1 MKLNPRLFKA
11 LEDRN
16 LSKPTLAQSSTWPV
30 IDSGANVLLIA
41 PTGVGKTE
49 AAIVPLFH
57 KLLEEESKPI
67 TVLYITPLR
76 SLNRDMLRRLKDI
89 GEDLDITVA
98 VRHGDTSPSERTRQS
113 KNPPQILIT
122 TPETLQIM
130 LSGKRLR
137 KNLTNVQA
145 VVIDEVH
152 ELASSERG
160 AQLSIALERLVLLSG
175 EFQRIGLS
183 ATVGTPKEVSS
194 FLGGD
199 RKVKVLTPKLTRKMD
214 LLVHT
219 PEPVSEDDELVN
231 ELFWE
236 PERVA
241 ALRYSAEA
249 SRMGPTL
256 LFVNTRDTAESI
268 GVRWNL
274 WDPEASIHVHHGSL
288 SKEVRIEAEEDYR
301 KGIVNTL
308 ICTSSLELGID
319 VGNTALVIQYNSPR
333 DPSRMSQRLGRSGH
347 KIKQTA
353 IGRIVSTEATQIL
366 ESAVIARRT
375 LSGELEP
382 SRIREM
388 PMSVLA
394 NQIISWTV
402 CDKNVDRLT
411 FLNTIKRAYPFRK
424 FNEVELDEMLSL
436 LDKVHQNRTIG
447 KSVRQGPRAMKYFH
461 GNLSLIPDQ
470 RTYGVRDITTQKM
483 IGRLDERFILDLSQG
498 DKIVFRGAVWAIVE
512 IEEQVTVSPSSS
524 MGELPRWIGE
534 DIPVP
539 FSIAQEASSRLSEGD
554 WENLPI
560 TDEAR
565 TVLQDFHQSILDEGV
580 MPSPICLSIEQH
592 ERLFI
597 LNYPGGSRLNRTIGI
612 IISAMLSAKCGYK
625 VGYQFD
631 PYRIIVDA
639 PTRTTVK
646 DMLAIM
652 KGFVSN
658 IGSLLRFAIKDS
670 PALKSQL
677 LHAARKMGAIDPDA
691 DVGRFGM
698 KKLIEAYSD
707 TPLYTEAVERF
718 LFHQLDENGMEKFIN
733 DINEGEITVILSPKT
748 AYGYAGLDPY
758 RDYLKPPK
766 SDSSVV
772 IAVKRRLMRTDLLL
786 RCLSCNNTRKRKVKV
801 ITKHELVCPQCN
813 SKMIALLHP
822 MEVDKDVS
830 AKKLSKSAS
839 LARSYGERAAMVI
852 AGRGIGPESAGRI
865 LRKQL
870 RDESD
875 LVKAII
881 ESEITYARTRQ
892 FWD

>member
-1 MKLNPRLFKA
+1 MKINSKLLQA
-11 LEDRN
+11 LESRG
-16 LSKPTLAQSSTWPV
+16 LSEPTLAQSSTWPV
-30 IDSGANVLLIA
+30 IDSRKNVLLIA

-49 AAIVPLFH
+49 AAMVPLFH
-57 KLLEEESKPI
+57 RLLEEESKPI
-67 TVLYITPLR
+67 TILYITPLR
-76 SLNRDMLRRLKDI
+76 SLNRDMLRRLNDI
-89 GEDLDITVA
+89 GEELGISVA
-98 VRHGDTSPSERTRQS
+98 VRHGDTTTAERSRQS

-137 KNLTNVQA
+137 ENLSGVQA

-175 EFQRIGLS
+175 EFQRVGLS

-194 FLGGD
+194 FLVGD
-199 RKVKVLTPKLTRKMD
+199 RDVEIVTPKLERKMD
-214 LLVHT
+214 LLVHA
-219 PEPVSEDDELVN
+219 PEPVSDDDELVN
-231 ELFWE
+231 ELYWE

-249 SRMGPTL
+249 SAMGPTL
-256 LFVNTRDTAESI
+256 LFVNTRDTAEAM
-268 GVRWNL
+268 GVRWNM
-274 WDPEASIHVHHGSL
+274 WDPDASIQVHHGSL
-288 SKEVRIEAEEDYR
+288 SKEVRIEAEEEYR
-301 KGIVNTL
+301 LGDVNTL

-333 DPSRMSQRLGRSGH
+333 DASRMSQRLGRSGH
-347 KIKQTA
+347 RIKETA

-375 LSGELEP
+375 LEGELEP

-388 PMSVLA
+388 PMAVLA

-402 CDKNVDRLT
+402 CDKNVDKLT
-411 FLNTIKRAYPFRK
+411 FLSTIKKAYPFRK
-424 FNEVELDEMLSL
+424 FNEIELDEMLSL
-436 LDKVHQNRTIG
+436 LDQVHQNRTIG

-470 RTYGVRDITTQKM
+470 RTYGVRDITTRKM
-483 IGRLDERFILDLSQG
+483 IGRLDERFILDLAPG
-498 DKIVFRGAVWAIVE
+498 DRIVFRGAVWAVVE
-512 IEEQVTVSPSSS
+512 IDEEVTVSPSASI
-524 MGELPRWIGE
+524 GELPRWIGE

-539 FSIAQEASSRLSEGD
+539 FSVAQEASQRLCDGNWEG
-554 WENLPI
+554 LPI
-560 TDEAR
+560 TEEAKA
-565 TVLQDFHQSILDEGV
+565 VLVEYQQEILDAGV
-580 MPSPICLSIEQH
+580 MPSPNCISIEQH

-597 LNYPGGSRLNRTIGI
+597 LNYPGGSRLNRTIGMI
-612 IISAMLSAKCGYK
+612 IGAMLSAKSGYK

-631 PYRIIVDA
+631 PYRIILDV

-646 DMLAIM
+646 DMLAIT
-652 KGFVSN
+652 KGFQSE

-677 LHAARKMGAIDPDA
+677 LHSARKMGAIAPDA
-691 DVGRFGM
+691 DVGKFGM
-698 KKLIEAYSD
+698 RKLIEAYSD

-718 LFHQLDENGMEKFIN
+718 LFHQLDEEGMEEFIRN
-733 DINEGEITVILSPKT
+733 INSGKITVLLSPKT
-748 AYGYAGLDPY
+748 PHGYAGLDPY

-766 SDSSVV
+766 SDGAVV
-772 IAVKRRLMRTDLLL
+772 TAVKRRLLRTNLSL
-786 RCLSCNNTRKRKVKV
+786 RCLSCDNIRKRKVNA

-813 SKMIALLHP
+813 SRMVALLHP
-822 MEVDKDVS
+822 MEADKEVS
-830 AKKLSKSAS
+830 AKKLTKSAS
-839 LARSYGERAAMVI
+839 LAKSHGERAALAI
-852 AGRGIGPESAGRI
+852 AGRGIGPDTAGRI

-870 RDESD
+870 GDDTE

-881 ESEITYARTRQ
+881 EAEITYARTRR

>member
-1 MKLNPRLFKA
+1 MKINSKLISA
-11 LEDRN
+11 LVARG
-16 LSKPTLAQSSTWPV
+16 LSEPTLAQSSAWPV
-30 IDSGANVLLIA
+30 IDSESNVLLIA

-49 AAIVPLFH
+49 AAMVPLFH
-57 KLLEEESKPI
+57 RILEQDSKPI
-67 TVLYITPLR
+67 TFLYITPLR
-76 SLNRDMLRRLKDI
+76 SLNRDMLRRLQDI
-89 GEDLDITVA
+89 GDDIGVSVA
-98 VRHGDTSPSERTRQS
+98 VRHGDTSASERTRQS

-137 KNLTNVQA
+137 ENLSSVQA
-145 VVIDEVH
+145 VVVDEVH
-152 ELASSERG
+152 ELASGERG

-175 EFQRIGLS
+175 EYQRIGLS
-183 ATVGTPKEVSS
+183 ATVGTPDKVAS

-199 RKVKVLTPKLTRKMD
+199 RKVEILTPKLERKMD

-231 ELFWE
+231 ELYWE

-249 SRMGPTL
+249 STMGPTL

-268 GVRWNL
+268 GVRWNM

-301 KGIVNTL
+301 KGDVNTL

-333 DPSRMSQRLGRSGH
+333 DASRMSQRLGRSGH
-347 KIKQTA
+347 RIKETA

-375 LSGELEP
+375 LSGELEK

-388 PMSVLA
+388 PMAVLA

-402 CDKNVDRLT
+402 CDKNVDKLT

-424 FNEVELDEMLSL
+424 FNETEFDDLLEL
-436 LDKVHQNRTIG
+436 LDQVHQNRTIG

-470 RTYGVRDITTQKM
+470 RTYGVRDITSRKL
-483 IGRLDERFILDLSQG
+483 IGRLDERFILDLAQG
-498 DKIVFRGAVWAIVE
+498 DRIVFRGAVWAVVE
-512 IEEQVTVSPSSS
+512 IDEQVMVSPSTSI
-524 MGELPRWIGE
+524 GELPRWIGE

-539 FSIAQEASSRLSEGD
+539 FSVAQEASLRLSEGN
-554 WENLPI
+554 WEGLPM
-560 TDEAR
+560 TDEAKE
-565 TVLQDFHQSILDEGV
+565 VLVGYHQNILDAGV
-580 MPSPICLSIEQH
+580 MPSPTCLSIEQH

-597 LNYPGGSRLNRTIGI
+597 VNYPGGSRLNRTIGMI
-612 IISAMLSAKCGYK
+612 VSAMLSAKCGYK
-625 VGYQFD
+625 VSHQFD
-631 PYRIIVDA
+631 PYRVIIDA
-639 PTRTTVK
+639 PARTTVK

-652 KGFVSN
+652 KGFASD

-677 LHAARKMGAIDPDA
+677 LHSARKMGAIAPDA
-691 DVGRFGM
+691 DVGKFGM
-698 KKLIEAYSD
+698 RKLIEAYSD

-718 LFHQLDENGMEKFIN
+718 LFHQLDEQGMEDFIAN
-733 DINEGEITVILSPKT
+733 INEGKISVVLSPKT
-748 AYGYAGLDPY
+748 PHGFAGLDPY

-766 SDSSVV
+766 SDSSV
-772 IAVKRRLMRTDLLL
+772 ITAVKRRLMRTDLSLK
-786 RCLSCNNTRKRKVKV
+786 CLSCDNSRKRKVKM
-801 ITKHELVCPQCN
+801 ITKHELVCPKCN
-813 SKMIALLHP
+813 SRMVALLHP
-822 MEVDKDVS
+822 MEIDREVS
-830 AKKLSKSAS
+830 AKKLTKSAS
-839 LARSYGERAAMVI
+839 LAKSHGERAALVI
-852 AGRGIGPESAGRI
+852 AGRGIGPDTAGRI

-870 RDESD
+870 GDNSD

-881 ESEITYARTRQ
+881 EAEITYARTRR

>member
-1 MKLNPRLFKA
+1 MKINSKLLQA
-11 LEDRN
+11 LESRG
-16 LSKPTLAQSSTWPV
+16 LSEPTLAQSSTWPV
-30 IDSGANVLLIA
+30 IDSRKNVLLIA

-49 AAIVPLFH
+49 AAMVPLFH
-57 KLLEEESKPI
+57 RLLEEESKPI
-67 TVLYITPLR
+67 TILYITPLR
-76 SLNRDMLRRLKDI
+76 SLNRDMLRRLNDI
-89 GEDLDITVA
+89 GEELGISVA
-98 VRHGDTSPSERTRQS
+98 VRHGDTTTAERSRQS

-137 KNLTNVQA
+137 ENLSGVQA

-175 EFQRIGLS
+175 EFQRVGLS

-194 FLGGD
+194 FLVGD
-199 RKVKVLTPKLTRKMD
+199 RDVEIVTPKLERKMD
-214 LLVHT
+214 LLVHA
-219 PEPVSEDDELVN
+219 PEPVSDDDELVN
-231 ELFWE
+231 ELYWE

-249 SRMGPTL
+249 SAMGPTL
-256 LFVNTRDTAESI
+256 LFVNTRDTAEAM
-268 GVRWNL
+268 GVRWNM
-274 WDPEASIHVHHGSL
+274 WDPDASIQVHHGSL
-288 SKEVRIEAEEDYR
+288 SKEVRIEAEEEYR
-301 KGIVNTL
+301 LGDVNTL

-333 DPSRMSQRLGRSGH
+333 DASRMSQRLGRSGH
-347 KIKQTA
+347 RIKETA

-375 LSGELEP
+375 LEGELEP

-388 PMSVLA
+388 PMAVLA

-402 CDKNVDRLT
+402 CDKNVDKLT
-411 FLNTIKRAYPFRK
+411 FLSTIKKAYPFRK
-424 FNEVELDEMLSL
+424 FNEIELDEMLSL
-436 LDKVHQNRTIG
+436 LDQVHQNRTIG

-470 RTYGVRDITTQKM
+470 RTYGVRDITTRKM
-483 IGRLDERFILDLSQG
+483 IGRLDERFILDLAPG
-498 DKIVFRGAVWAIVE
+498 DRIVFRGAVWAVVE
-512 IEEQVTVSPSSS
+512 IDEEVTVSPSASI
-524 MGELPRWIGE
+524 GELPRWIGE

-539 FSIAQEASSRLSEGD
+539 FSVAQEASQRLCDGNWEG
-554 WENLPI
+554 LPI
-560 TDEAR
+560 TEEAKA
-565 TVLQDFHQSILDEGV
+565 VLVEYQQEILDAGV
-580 MPSPICLSIEQH
+580 MPSPNCISIEQH

-597 LNYPGGSRLNRTIGI
+597 LNYPGGSRLNRTIGMI
-612 IISAMLSAKCGYK
+612 IGAMLSAKSGYK

-631 PYRIIVDA
+631 PYRIILDV

-646 DMLAIM
+646 DMLAIT
-652 KGFVSN
+652 KGFQSE

-677 LHAARKMGAIDPDA
+677 LHSARKMGAIAPDA
-691 DVGRFGM
+691 DVGKFGM
-698 KKLIEAYSD
+698 RKLIEAYSD

-718 LFHQLDENGMEKFIN
+718 LFHQLDEEGMEEFIRN
-733 DINEGEITVILSPKT
+733 INSGKITVLLSPKT
-748 AYGYAGLDPY
+748 PHGYAGLDPY

-766 SDSSVV
+766 SDGAVV
-772 IAVKRRLMRTDLLL
+772 TAVKRRLLRTNLSL
-786 RCLSCNNTRKRKVKV
+786 RCLSCDNVRKRKVNA

-813 SKMIALLHP
+813 SRMVALLHP
-822 MEVDKDVS
+822 MEADKEVS
-830 AKKLSKSAS
+830 AKKLTKSAS
-839 LARSYGERAAMVI
+839 LAKSHGERAALAI
-852 AGRGIGPESAGRI
+852 AGRGIGPDTAGRI

-870 RDESD
+870 GDDTE

-881 ESEITYARTRQ
+881 EAEITYARTRR

>member
-249 SRMGPTL
+249 SSMGPTL

-353 IGRIVSTEATQIL
+353 IGRIVSTEPTQIL

-658 IGSLLRFAIKDS
+658 IGSLLRFAIKNS

-772 IAVKRRLMRTDLLL
+772 VAVKRRLMRTDLLL

-822 MEVDKDVS
+822 MEIDKDVS

>member
-1 MKLNPRLFKA
+1 
-11 LEDRN
+11 
-16 LSKPTLAQSSTWPV
+16 
-30 IDSGANVLLIA
+30 
-41 PTGVGKTE
+41 
-49 AAIVPLFH
+49 
-57 KLLEEESKPI
+57 
-67 TVLYITPLR
+67 
-76 SLNRDMLRRLKDI
+76 
-89 GEDLDITVA
+89 
-98 VRHGDTSPSERTRQS
+98 
-113 KNPPQILIT
+113 
-122 TPETLQIM
+122 
-130 LSGKRLR
+130 
-137 KNLTNVQA
+137 
-145 VVIDEVH
+145 
-152 ELASSERG
+152 
-160 AQLSIALERLVLLSG
+160 
-175 EFQRIGLS
+175 
-183 ATVGTPKEVSS
+183 
-194 FLGGD
+194 
-199 RKVKVLTPKLTRKMD
+199 
-214 LLVHT
+214 
-219 PEPVSEDDELVN
+219 
-231 ELFWE
+231 
-236 PERVA
+236 
-241 ALRYSAEA
+241 
-249 SRMGPTL
+249 
-256 LFVNTRDTAESI
+256 
-268 GVRWNL
+268 
-274 WDPEASIHVHHGSL
+274 
-288 SKEVRIEAEEDYR
+288 
-301 KGIVNTL
+301 
-308 ICTSSLELGID
+308 
-319 VGNTALVIQYNSPR
+319 
-333 DPSRMSQRLGRSGH
+333 MSQRLGRSGH

>member
-1 MKLNPRLFKA
+1 MKINSKLLQA
-11 LEDRN
+11 LESRG
-16 LSKPTLAQSSTWPV
+16 LSEPTLAQSSTWPV
-30 IDSGANVLLIA
+30 IDSRKNVLLIA

-49 AAIVPLFH
+49 AAMVPLFH
-57 KLLEEESKPI
+57 RLLEEESKPI
-67 TVLYITPLR
+67 TIIYITPLR
-76 SLNRDMLRRLKDI
+76 SLNRDMLRRLNDI
-89 GEDLDITVA
+89 GEELGVSVA
-98 VRHGDTSPSERTRQS
+98 VRHGDTSTAERSRQS

-137 KNLTNVQA
+137 ENLRGVQA

-194 FLGGD
+194 FLVGD
-199 RKVKVLTPKLTRKMD
+199 RKVEIVTPKLERKMD
-214 LLVHT
+214 LLVHA
-219 PEPVSEDDELVN
+219 PEPVSDDDELVN
-231 ELFWE
+231 ELYWE

-249 SRMGPTL
+249 STMGPTL
-256 LFVNTRDTAESI
+256 LFVNTRDTAEAM
-268 GVRWNL
+268 GVRWNM
-274 WDPEASIHVHHGSL
+274 WDSEASIQVHHGSL
-288 SKEVRIEAEEDYR
+288 SKDVRIEAEEEYR
-301 KGIVNTL
+301 RGVVNTL

-333 DPSRMSQRLGRSGH
+333 DASRMSQRLGRSGH
-347 KIKQTA
+347 RIKETA

-375 LSGELEP
+375 LDGELEP

-388 PMSVLA
+388 PMAVLA

-402 CDKNVDRLT
+402 CDKNVEKET
-411 FLNTIKRAYPFRK
+411 FLNTIKKAYPFRK
-424 FNEVELDEMLSL
+424 FNKVELDEMLSL
-436 LDKVHQNRTIG
+436 LDQVHQNRTIG
-447 KSVRQGPRAMKYFH
+447 KAVRQGPRAMKYFH

-470 RTYGVRDITTQKM
+470 RTYGVRDITTRKM
-483 IGRLDERFILDLSQG
+483 IGRLDERFILDLAPG
-498 DKIVFRGAVWAIVE
+498 DRIVFRGAVWAVVE
-512 IEEQVTVSPSSS
+512 IDEEVTVSPSASI
-524 MGELPRWIGE
+524 GELPRWIGE

-539 FSIAQEASSRLSEGD
+539 YSVAQEASQRLCDGNWD
-554 WENLPI
+554 GLPI
-560 TDEAR
+560 TEEAKA
-565 TVLQDFHQSILDEGV
+565 VLVEYQQEILDAGV
-580 MPSPICLSIEQH
+580 MPSPNCISIEQH

-597 LNYPGGSRLNRTIGI
+597 LNYPGGSRLNRTIGM
-612 IISAMLSAKCGYK
+612 IISAMLSAKSGYK

-631 PYRIIVDA
+631 PYRIILDV

-646 DMLAIM
+646 DMLAIT
-652 KGFVSN
+652 KGFQSE

-677 LHAARKMGAIDPDA
+677 LHSARKMGAIAPDA
-691 DVGRFGM
+691 DVGKFGM
-698 KKLIEAYSD
+698 RKLIEAYSD

-718 LFHQLDENGMEKFIN
+718 LFHQLDEEGMEEFISN
-733 DINEGEITVILSPKT
+733 INSGKITVLLSPKT
-748 AYGYAGLDPY
+748 PHGYAGLDPY

-766 SDSSVV
+766 SDGAVV
-772 IAVKRRLMRTDLLL
+772 TAVKRRLLRTNLSL
-786 RCLSCNNTRKRKVKV
+786 RCLSCDNIRKRKVNA

-813 SKMIALLHP
+813 SRMVALLHP
-822 MEVDKDVS
+822 MEADKEVS
-830 AKKLSKSAS
+830 AKKLTKSAS
-839 LARSYGERAAMVI
+839 LAKSHGERAALAI
-852 AGRGIGPESAGRI
+852 AGRGIGPDTAGRI

-870 RDESD
+870 GDDTE

-881 ESEITYARTRQ
+881 EAEITYARTRR

>member
-1 MKLNPRLFKA
+1 M
-11 LEDRN
+11 
-16 LSKPTLAQSSTWPV
+16 
-30 IDSGANVLLIA
+30 
-41 PTGVGKTE
+41 
-49 AAIVPLFH
+49 VPLFH
-57 KLLEEESKPI
+57 RLLEEESKPI
-67 TVLYITPLR
+67 TILYVTPLR
-76 SLNRDMLRRLKDI
+76 SLNRDMLRRLNDI
-89 GEDLDITVA
+89 GEELGISVA
-98 VRHGDTSPSERTRQS
+98 VRHGDTTTAERSRQS

-137 KNLTNVQA
+137 ENLSGVQA

-175 EFQRIGLS
+175 EFQRVGLS

-194 FLGGD
+194 FLVGD
-199 RKVKVLTPKLTRKMD
+199 RNVEIVTPKLERKMD
-214 LLVHT
+214 LLVHA
-219 PEPVSEDDELVN
+219 PEPVSDDDELVN
-231 ELFWE
+231 ELYWE

-249 SRMGPTL
+249 SAMGPTL
-256 LFVNTRDTAESI
+256 LFVNTRDTAEAM
-268 GVRWNL
+268 GVRWNM
-274 WDPEASIHVHHGSL
+274 WDPDASIQVHHGSL
-288 SKEVRIEAEEDYR
+288 SKEVRIEAEEEYR
-301 KGIVNTL
+301 LGDVNTL

-333 DPSRMSQRLGRSGH
+333 DASRMSQRLGRSGH
-347 KIKQTA
+347 RIKETA

-375 LSGELEP
+375 LEGELEP

-388 PMSVLA
+388 PMAVLA

-402 CDKNVDRLT
+402 CDKNVDKLT
-411 FLNTIKRAYPFRK
+411 FLSTIKKAYPFRK
-424 FNEVELDEMLSL
+424 FNEIELDEMLSL
-436 LDKVHQNRTIG
+436 LDQVHQNRTIG

-470 RTYGVRDITTQKM
+470 RTYGVRDITTRKM
-483 IGRLDERFILDLSQG
+483 IGRLDERFILDLAPG
-498 DKIVFRGAVWAIVE
+498 DRIVFRGAVWAVVE
-512 IEEQVTVSPSSS
+512 IDEEVTVSPSASI
-524 MGELPRWIGE
+524 GELPRWIGE

-539 FSIAQEASSRLSEGD
+539 FSVAQEASQRLCDGNWEG
-554 WENLPI
+554 LPI
-560 TDEAR
+560 TEEAKA
-565 TVLQDFHQSILDEGV
+565 VLVEYQQEILDAGV
-580 MPSPICLSIEQH
+580 MPSPNCISIEQH

-597 LNYPGGSRLNRTIGI
+597 LNYPGGSRLNRTIGMI
-612 IISAMLSAKCGYK
+612 IGAMLSAKSGYK

-631 PYRIIVDA
+631 PYRIILDV

-646 DMLAIM
+646 DMLAIT
-652 KGFVSN
+652 KGFQSE

-677 LHAARKMGAIDPDA
+677 LHSARKMGAIAPDA
-691 DVGRFGM
+691 DVGKFGM
-698 KKLIEAYSD
+698 RKLIEAYSD

-718 LFHQLDENGMEKFIN
+718 LFHQLDEEGMEEFIRN
-733 DINEGEITVILSPKT
+733 INSGKITVLLSPKT
-748 AYGYAGLDPY
+748 PHGYAGLDPY

-766 SDSSVV
+766 SDGAVV
-772 IAVKRRLMRTDLLL
+772 TAVKRRLLRTNLSL
-786 RCLSCNNTRKRKVKV
+786 RCLSCDNVRKRKVNA

-813 SKMIALLHP
+813 SRMVALLHP
-822 MEVDKDVS
+822 MEADKEVS
-830 AKKLSKSAS
+830 AKKLTKSAS
-839 LARSYGERAAMVI
+839 LAKSHGERAALAI
-852 AGRGIGPESAGRI
+852 AGRGIGPDTAGRI

-870 RDESD
+870 GDDTE

-881 ESEITYARTRQ
+881 EAEITYARTRR

>member
-1 MKLNPRLFKA
+1 MKINSKLLQA
-11 LEDRN
+11 LESRG
-16 LSKPTLAQSSTWPV
+16 LSEPTLAQSSTWPV
-30 IDSGANVLLIA
+30 IDSRKNVLLIA

-49 AAIVPLFH
+49 AAMVPLFH
-57 KLLEEESKPI
+57 RLLEEESKPI
-67 TVLYITPLR
+67 TIIYITPLR
-76 SLNRDMLRRLKDI
+76 SLNRDMLRRLNDI
-89 GEDLDITVA
+89 GEELGISVA
-98 VRHGDTSPSERTRQS
+98 VRHGDTTTAERSRQS

-137 KNLTNVQA
+137 ENLSGVQA

-175 EFQRIGLS
+175 EFQRVGLS

-194 FLGGD
+194 FLVGD
-199 RKVKVLTPKLTRKMD
+199 RDVEIVTPKLERKMD
-214 LLVHT
+214 LLVHA
-219 PEPVSEDDELVN
+219 PEPVSDDDELVN
-231 ELFWE
+231 ELYWE

-249 SRMGPTL
+249 SAMGPTL
-256 LFVNTRDTAESI
+256 LFVNTRDTAEAM
-268 GVRWNL
+268 GVRWNM
-274 WDPEASIHVHHGSL
+274 WDPDASIQVHHGSL
-288 SKEVRIEAEEDYR
+288 SKEVRIEAEEEYR
-301 KGIVNTL
+301 LGDVNTL

-333 DPSRMSQRLGRSGH
+333 DASRMSQRLGRSGH
-347 KIKQTA
+347 RIKETA

-375 LSGELEP
+375 LEGELEP

-388 PMSVLA
+388 PMAVLA

-402 CDKNVDRLT
+402 CDKNVDKLT
-411 FLNTIKRAYPFRK
+411 FLSTIKKAYPFRK
-424 FNEVELDEMLSL
+424 FNEIELDEMLSL
-436 LDKVHQNRTIG
+436 LDQVHQNRTIG

-470 RTYGVRDITTQKM
+470 RTYGVRDITTRKM
-483 IGRLDERFILDLSQG
+483 IGRLDERFILDLAPG
-498 DKIVFRGAVWAIVE
+498 DRIVFRGAVWAVVE
-512 IEEQVTVSPSSS
+512 IDEEVTVSPSASI
-524 MGELPRWIGE
+524 GELPRWIGE

-539 FSIAQEASSRLSEGD
+539 FSVAQEASQRLCDGNWEG
-554 WENLPI
+554 LPI
-560 TDEAR
+560 TEEAKA
-565 TVLQDFHQSILDEGV
+565 VLVEYQQEILDAGV
-580 MPSPICLSIEQH
+580 MPSPNCISIEQH

-597 LNYPGGSRLNRTIGI
+597 LNYPGGSRLNRTIGMI
-612 IISAMLSAKCGYK
+612 IGAMLSAKSGYK

-631 PYRIIVDA
+631 PYRIILDV

-646 DMLAIM
+646 DMLAIT
-652 KGFVSN
+652 KGFQSE

-677 LHAARKMGAIDPDA
+677 LHSARKMGAIAPDA
-691 DVGRFGM
+691 DVGKFGM
-698 KKLIEAYSD
+698 RKLIEAYSD

-718 LFHQLDENGMEKFIN
+718 LFHQLDEEGMEEFIRN
-733 DINEGEITVILSPKT
+733 INSGKITVLLSPKT
-748 AYGYAGLDPY
+748 PHGYAGLDPY

-766 SDSSVV
+766 SDGAVV
-772 IAVKRRLMRTDLLL
+772 TAVKRRLLRTNLSL
-786 RCLSCNNTRKRKVKV
+786 RCLSCDNVRKRKVNA

-813 SKMIALLHP
+813 SRMVALLHP
-822 MEVDKDVS
+822 MEADKEVS
-830 AKKLSKSAS
+830 AKKLTKSAS
-839 LARSYGERAAMVI
+839 LAKSHGERAALAI
-852 AGRGIGPESAGRI
+852 AGRGIGPDTAGRI

-870 RDESD
+870 GDDTE

-881 ESEITYARTRQ
+881 EAEITYARTRR

>member
-1 MKLNPRLFKA
+1 MKINSRLLQA
-11 LEDRN
+11 LESRG

-30 IDSGANVLLIA
+30 IDSRKNVLLIA

-49 AAIVPLFH
+49 AAMVPLFH
-57 KLLEEESKPI
+57 RLLEEESKPI
-67 TVLYITPLR
+67 SILYVTPLR
-76 SLNRDMLRRLKDI
+76 SLNRDMLRRLNDI
-89 GEDLDITVA
+89 GEELGISVA
-98 VRHGDTSPSERTRQS
+98 VRHGDTTTAERSRQS

-137 KNLTNVQA
+137 ENLSGVQA

-175 EFQRIGLS
+175 EFQRVGLS

-194 FLGGD
+194 FLVGD
-199 RKVKVLTPKLTRKMD
+199 RSVEIVTPKLKRKMD
-214 LLVHT
+214 LLVHA
-219 PEPVSEDDELVN
+219 PEPVSDDDELVN
-231 ELFWE
+231 ELYWE

-249 SRMGPTL
+249 SAMGPTL
-256 LFVNTRDTAESI
+256 LFVNTRDTAEAM
-268 GVRWNL
+268 GVRWNM
-274 WDPEASIHVHHGSL
+274 WDPDASIQVHHGSL
-288 SKEVRIEAEEDYR
+288 SKDVRIEAEEEYR
-301 KGIVNTL
+301 LGEVNTL

-333 DPSRMSQRLGRSGH
+333 DASRMSQRLGRSGH
-347 KIKQTA
+347 RIKETA

-375 LSGELEP
+375 LEGELEP

-388 PMSVLA
+388 PMAVLA

-402 CDKNVDRLT
+402 CDKNVDKLT
-411 FLNTIKRAYPFRK
+411 FLNTIKKAYPFRK
-424 FNEVELDEMLSL
+424 FNETELDEMLSL
-436 LDKVHQNRTIG
+436 LDQVHQNRTIG

-470 RTYGVRDITTQKM
+470 RTYGVRDITTRKM
-483 IGRLDERFILDLSQG
+483 IGRLDERFILDLAPG
-498 DKIVFRGAVWAIVE
+498 DRIVFRGAVWAVVE
-512 IEEQVTVSPSSS
+512 IDEEVTVSPSASI
-524 MGELPRWIGE
+524 GELPRWIGE

-539 FSIAQEASSRLSEGD
+539 YSVAQEASQRLCDGNWEG
-554 WENLPI
+554 LPI
-560 TDEAR
+560 TEEAKA
-565 TVLQDFHQSILDEGV
+565 VLVEYQQEILDAGV
-580 MPSPICLSIEQH
+580 MPSPNCISIEQH

-597 LNYPGGSRLNRTIGI
+597 LNYPGGSRLNRTIGMI
-612 IISAMLSAKCGYK
+612 IGAMLSAKSGYK

-631 PYRIIVDA
+631 PYRIILDV

-646 DMLAIM
+646 DMLAIT
-652 KGFVSN
+652 KGFQSE

-677 LHAARKMGAIDPDA
+677 LHSARKMGAIAPDA

-698 KKLIEAYSD
+698 RKLIEAYSD

-718 LFHQLDENGMEKFIN
+718 LFHQLDEEGMEEFIRN
-733 DINEGEITVILSPKT
+733 INSGKITVLLSPKT
-748 AYGYAGLDPY
+748 PHGYAGLDPY

-766 SDSSVV
+766 SDGAVV
-772 IAVKRRLMRTDLLL
+772 TAVKRRLLRTNLSL
-786 RCLSCNNTRKRKVKV
+786 RCLSCDNIRKRKVNA

-813 SKMIALLHP
+813 SRMVALLHP
-822 MEVDKDVS
+822 MEADKELS
-830 AKKLSKSAS
+830 AKKLTKSAS
-839 LARSYGERAAMVI
+839 LAKSHGEKAALAI
-852 AGRGIGPESAGRI
+852 AGRGIGPDTAGRI

-870 RDESD
+870 GDDTE

-881 ESEITYARTRQ
+881 EAEITYARTRR

>member
-16 LSKPTLAQSSTWPV
+16 LSKPTLAQFSTWPE
-30 IDSGANVLLIA
+30 IDAGGNVLLIA

-49 AAIVPLFH
+49 AAMVPLFH
-57 KLLEEESKPI
+57 RLLERESKPI

-76 SLNRDMLRRLKDI
+76 SLNRDMLRRLSDI
-89 GEDLDITVA
+89 GEELDISVA

-137 KNLTNVQA
+137 ENLFGVQA

-160 AQLSIALERLVLLSG
+160 AQLSIALERLTLLSG

-199 RKVKVLTPKLTRKMD
+199 RKVKILTPKLERKMD

-268 GVRWNL
+268 GVRWNM

-288 SKEVRIEAEEDYR
+288 SKDVRIEAEEDYR
-301 KGIVNTL
+301 TGAVNTL

-424 FNEVELDEMLSL
+424 FNEVELGEMLSL

-483 IGRLDERFILDLSQG
+483 IGRLDERFILDLAQG
-498 DKIVFRGAVWAIVE
+498 DRIVFRGAVWAVVE

-524 MGELPRWIGE
+524 IGELPRWIGE

-539 FSIAQEASSRLSEGD
+539 FSVAQEASTRLSEGD
-554 WENLPI
+554 WEDLPI
-560 TDEAR
+560 TDEAKK
-565 TVLQDFHQSILDEGV
+565 VLQDYHQSILDAGV

-597 LNYPGGSRLNRTIGI
+597 LNYPGGSRLNRTIGMI
-612 IISAMLSAKCGYK
+612 VSAMLSAKSGYK

-677 LHAARKMGAIDPDA
+677 LHSARKMGAIAPDA

-718 LFHQLDENGMEKFIN
+718 LFHQLDEKGMEKFIK

-748 AYGYAGLDPY
+748 AHGHAGLDPY

-786 RCLSCNNTRKRKVKV
+786 RCLSCDNTRKRKVKV
-801 ITKHELVCPQCN
+801 ITKYELVCPKCN
-813 SKMIALLHP
+813 SRMIALLHP

-830 AKKLSKSAS
+830 AKKLTKSAS
-839 LARSYGERAAMVI
+839 LTRSHGERAAMVI
-852 AGRGIGPESAGRI
+852 AGRGIGPETAGRI

-870 RDESD
+870 RDDSD

>member
-1 MKLNPRLFKA
+1 MKINPKLLAA
-11 LEDRN
+11 LESRG
-16 LSKPTLAQSSTWPV
+16 LSEPTLAQSSTWPV
-30 IDSGANVLLIA
+30 IDSRKNVLLIA

-49 AAIVPLFH
+49 AAMVPLFH
-57 KLLEEESKPI
+57 RLLEEESKPI
-67 TVLYITPLR
+67 SIIYITPLR
-76 SLNRDMLRRLKDI
+76 SLNRDMLRRLNDI
-89 GEDLDITVA
+89 GEELGISVA
-98 VRHGDTSPSERTRQS
+98 VRHGDTSTAERSRQS
-113 KNPPQILIT
+113 KNPPRILIT

-137 KNLTNVQA
+137 ENLKGVQA

-183 ATVGTPKEVSS
+183 ATVGTPKEVSA
-194 FLGGD
+194 FLVGD
-199 RKVKVLTPKLTRKMD
+199 RKVEIVTPKLERKMD
-214 LLVHT
+214 LLVHA

-231 ELFWE
+231 ELYWE

-249 SRMGPTL
+249 STMGPTL
-256 LFVNTRDTAESI
+256 LFVNTRDTAEAM
-268 GVRWNL
+268 GVRWNM
-274 WDPEASIHVHHGSL
+274 WDPEASIQVHHGSL
-288 SKEVRIEAEEDYR
+288 SKDVRIEAEEEYR
-301 KGIVNTL
+301 RGDVNTL

-333 DPSRMSQRLGRSGH
+333 DASRMSQRLGRSGH
-347 KIKQTA
+347 RIKETA

-375 LSGELEP
+375 LEGELEP

-388 PMSVLA
+388 PMAVLA

-402 CDKNVDRLT
+402 CDKNVEKET
-411 FLNTIKRAYPFRK
+411 FLSTIKRAYPFRK
-424 FNEVELDEMLSL
+424 FNKVELDEMLSL
-436 LDKVHQNRTIG
+436 LDQVHQNRTIG
-447 KSVRQGPRAMKYFH
+447 KAVRQGPRAMKYFH

-470 RTYGVRDITTQKM
+470 RTYGVRDITSRKM
-483 IGRLDERFILDLSQG
+483 IGRLDERFILDLAPG
-498 DKIVFRGAVWAIVE
+498 DRIVFRGAVWAVVE
-512 IEEQVTVSPSSS
+512 IEDEVTVSPSASI
-524 MGELPRWIGE
+524 GELPRWIGE

-539 FSIAQEASSRLSEGD
+539 FSVAQEASQRLCDGNWEG
-554 WENLPI
+554 LPI

-565 TVLQDFHQSILDEGV
+565 AVLADYQQSILDAGV
-580 MPSPICLSIEQH
+580 MPSPNCISIEQH

-597 LNYPGGSRLNRTIGI
+597 LNYPGGSRLNRTIGM
-612 IISAMLSAKCGYK
+612 IISAMLSAKSGYK

-631 PYRIIVDA
+631 PYRIILDV

-646 DMLAIM
+646 DMLAIT
-652 KGFVSN
+652 KGFQSE

-677 LHAARKMGAIDPDA
+677 LHSARKMGAIAPDA
-691 DVGRFGM
+691 DVGKFGM
-698 KKLIEAYSD
+698 RKLIEAYSD

-718 LFHQLDENGMEKFIN
+718 LFHQLDEEGMEEFIEN
-733 DINEGEITVILSPKT
+733 INTGKISVILSPKT
-748 AYGYAGLDPY
+748 PHGHAGLDPY

-772 IAVKRRLMRTDLLL
+772 IAVKRRLMRTNLSL
-786 RCLSCNNTRKRKVKV
+786 RCLSCNNKRKRKVDS

-813 SKMIALLHP
+813 SRMVAILHP
-822 MEVDKDVS
+822 MEADKEIS
-830 AKKLSKSAS
+830 NKKLTKSAS
-839 LARSYGERAAMVI
+839 LAKSHGARAAMVI
-852 AGRGIGPESAGRI
+852 AGRGIGPDTAGRI

-870 RDESD
+870 GDDSD

-881 ESEITYARTRQ
+881 EAEITYARTRR

>member
-1 MKLNPRLFKA
+1 
-11 LEDRN
+11 
-16 LSKPTLAQSSTWPV
+16 
-30 IDSGANVLLIA
+30 
-41 PTGVGKTE
+41 
-49 AAIVPLFH
+49 
-57 KLLEEESKPI
+57 
-67 TVLYITPLR
+67 
-76 SLNRDMLRRLKDI
+76 MLRRLKDI

-249 SRMGPTL
+249 SSMGPTL

>member
-1 MKLNPRLFKA
+1 MKINSKLLSA
-11 LEDRN
+11 LEARG
-16 LSKPTLAQSSTWPV
+16 LSEPTLAQSSTWPV
-30 IDSGANVLLIA
+30 IDSGSNVLLIA

-49 AAIVPLFH
+49 AAMVPLFH
-57 KLLEEESKPI
+57 RILEQDSKPI
-67 TVLYITPLR
+67 TFLYITPLR

-89 GEDLDITVA
+89 GEELGVSVA
-98 VRHGDTSPSERTRQS
+98 VRHGDTSASERTRQS

-137 KNLTNVQA
+137 KNLSSVQA
-145 VVIDEVH
+145 VVVDEVH

-160 AQLSIALERLVLLSG
+160 AQLSIAMERLVLLSG

-183 ATVGTPKEVSS
+183 ATVGTPDKVAS

-199 RKVKVLTPKLTRKMD
+199 REVEIITPKLERKMD

-231 ELFWE
+231 ELYWE

-249 SRMGPTL
+249 SKMGPTL

-268 GVRWNL
+268 GVRWNM

-288 SKEVRIEAEEDYR
+288 SKEVRIDAEEEYR
-301 KGIVNTL
+301 KGDVNTL

-333 DPSRMSQRLGRSGH
+333 DASRMSQRLGRSGH
-347 KIKQTA
+347 RIKETA

-366 ESAVIARRT
+366 ESAGIARRT
-375 LSGELEP
+375 LAGELEK

-388 PMSVLA
+388 PMAVLA

-402 CDKNVDRLT
+402 CDKNVDKIT
-411 FLNTIKRAYPFRK
+411 FLNTIKRAYPFQK
-424 FNEVELDEMLSL
+424 FNETELDELLEL
-436 LDKVHQNRTIG
+436 LDQVHQNRTIG

-470 RTYGVRDITTQKM
+470 RTYGVRDITTRKM
-483 IGRLDERFILDLSQG
+483 IGRLDERFILDLAPG
-498 DKIVFRGAVWAIVE
+498 DRIVFRGAVWAVVE
-512 IEEQVTVSPSSS
+512 IDEQVMVSPSASI
-524 MGELPRWIGE
+524 GELPRWIGE

-539 FSIAQEASSRLSEGD
+539 FSVAQEASLRLSEGD
-554 WENLPI
+554 WEGLPM

-565 TVLQDFHQSILDEGV
+565 EVLVDFHQSILDSGV
-580 MPSPICLSIEQH
+580 MPSPTCLSIEQH

-597 LNYPGGSRLNRTIGI
+597 VNYPGGSRLNRTIGMI
-612 IISAMLSAKCGYK
+612 VSAMLSAKSGYK

-631 PYRIIVDA
+631 PYRVIIDA
-639 PTRTTVK
+639 PARTTVK

-652 KGFVSN
+652 KGFASD

-677 LHAARKMGAIDPDA
+677 LHSARKMGAIAPDA
-691 DVGRFGM
+691 DVGKFGM
-698 KKLIEAYSD
+698 RKLIEAYSD

-718 LFHQLDENGMEKFIN
+718 LFHQLDEQGMEDFIEN
-733 DINEGEITVILSPKT
+733 INEGKISVVLSARTPH
-748 AYGYAGLDPY
+748 GFAGLDPY

-766 SDSSVV
+766 SDSSV
-772 IAVKRRLMRTDLLL
+772 ITAVKRRLMRTDLALK
-786 RCLSCNNTRKRKVKV
+786 CLSCDNLRKRKVKM

-813 SKMIALLHP
+813 SRMVALLHP
-822 MEVDKDVS
+822 MEAEKEVS
-830 AKKLSKSAS
+830 AKKLNKSAS
-839 LARSYGERAAMVI
+839 LARSNGERAALVI
-852 AGRGIGPESAGRI
+852 AGRGIGPDTAGRI

-870 RDESD
+870 GDESE

-881 ESEITYARTRQ
+881 EAEITYARTRR

>member
-137 KNLTNVQA
+137 LNLAGVQA

>member
-249 SRMGPTL
+249 SSMGPTL

-353 IGRIVSTEATQIL
+353 IGRIVSTEPTQIL

-565 TVLQDFHQSILDEGV
+565 AVLQDFHQSILDEGV

-658 IGSLLRFAIKDS
+658 IGSLLRFAIKNS

-822 MEVDKDVS
+822 MEIDKDVS

>member
-137 KNLTNVQA
+137 LNLAGVQA

-839 LARSYGERAAMVI
+839 LAKSYGERAAMVI

>member
-249 SRMGPTL
+249 SSMGPTL

-353 IGRIVSTEATQIL
+353 IGRIVSTEPTQIL

-691 DVGRFGM
+691 DVSRFGM

-822 MEVDKDVS
+822 MEIDKDVS

>member
-57 KLLEEESKPI
+57 RLLEQECKPI

-89 GEDLDITVA
+89 GEELDVTVA

-137 KNLTNVQA
+137 ENLSNVQA

-160 AQLSIALERLVLLSG
+160 AQLSIALERLALLSG

-183 ATVGTPKEVSS
+183 ATVGTPKEVSA

-199 RKVKVLTPKLTRKMD
+199 RKVKILTPKLKRKMD

-249 SRMGPTL
+249 STMGPTL

-268 GVRWNL
+268 GVRWNM

-288 SKEVRIEAEEDYR
+288 SKDVRIEAEEDYR
-301 KGIVNTL
+301 KGTVNTL
-308 ICTSSLELGID
+308 ICTSSLEMGID

-424 FNEVELDEMLSL
+424 FNEVELDDMLSL

-483 IGRLDERFILDLSQG
+483 IGRLDERFILDLTQG
-498 DKIVFRGAVWAIVE
+498 DRIVFRGAVWAVVE

-524 MGELPRWIGE
+524 IGELPRWIGE

-539 FSIAQEASSRLSEGD
+539 FSVAQEASSRLSEGNWD
-554 WENLPI
+554 ELPV

-565 TVLQDFHQSILDEGV
+565 KVLQDFHQSILDAGV

-597 LNYPGGSRLNRTIGI
+597 LNYPGGSRLNRTIGMI
-612 IISAMLSAKCGYK
+612 VSAMLSAKSGYK

-677 LHAARKMGAIDPDA
+677 LHAARKMGAIAPDA
-691 DVGRFGM
+691 DIGRFGM

-718 LFHQLDENGMEKFIN
+718 LFHQLDEKGMEKFIN

-748 AYGYAGLDPY
+748 AHGYAGLDPY

-786 RCLSCNNTRKRKVKV
+786 RCLSCDNTRKRKVKA

-813 SKMIALLHP
+813 SRMIALLHP

-839 LARSYGERAAMVI
+839 LAKSHGERAAMVI
-852 AGRGIGPESAGRI
+852 AGRGIGPETAGRI

-870 RDESD
+870 RDDSD

>member
-1 MKLNPRLFKA
+1 MKINSKLLQA
-11 LEDRN
+11 LESRG
-16 LSKPTLAQSSTWPV
+16 LSEPTLAQSSTWPV
-30 IDSGANVLLIA
+30 IDSRKNVLLIA

-49 AAIVPLFH
+49 AAMVPLFH
-57 KLLEEESKPI
+57 RLLEEESKPI
-67 TVLYITPLR
+67 TILYITPLR
-76 SLNRDMLRRLKDI
+76 SLNRDMLRRLNDI
-89 GEDLDITVA
+89 GEELGISVA
-98 VRHGDTSPSERTRQS
+98 VRHGDTTTAERSRQS

-137 KNLTNVQA
+137 ENLSGVQA

-175 EFQRIGLS
+175 EFQRVGLS
-183 ATVGTPKEVSS
+183 ATVGTPKQVSS
-194 FLGGD
+194 FLVGD
-199 RKVKVLTPKLTRKMD
+199 RNVEIVTPKLERKMD
-214 LLVHT
+214 LLVHA
-219 PEPVSEDDELVN
+219 PEPVSDDDELVN
-231 ELFWE
+231 ELYWE

-249 SRMGPTL
+249 SAMGPTL
-256 LFVNTRDTAESI
+256 LFVNTRDTAEAM
-268 GVRWNL
+268 GVRWNM
-274 WDPEASIHVHHGSL
+274 WDPDASIQVHHGSL
-288 SKEVRIEAEEDYR
+288 SKEVRIEAEEEYR
-301 KGIVNTL
+301 LGDVNTL

-333 DPSRMSQRLGRSGH
+333 DASRMSQRLGRSGH
-347 KIKQTA
+347 RIKETA

-375 LSGELEP
+375 LEGELEP

-388 PMSVLA
+388 PMAVLA

-402 CDKNVDRLT
+402 CDKNVDKLT
-411 FLNTIKRAYPFRK
+411 FLNTIKKAYPFRK
-424 FNEVELDEMLSL
+424 FNEIELDEMLSL
-436 LDKVHQNRTIG
+436 LDQVHQNRTIG

-470 RTYGVRDITTQKM
+470 RTYGVRDITTRKM
-483 IGRLDERFILDLSQG
+483 IGRLDERFILDLAPG
-498 DKIVFRGAVWAIVE
+498 DRIVFRGAVWAVVE
-512 IEEQVTVSPSSS
+512 IDEEVTVSPSASI
-524 MGELPRWIGE
+524 GELPRWIGE

-539 FSIAQEASSRLSEGD
+539 FSVAQEASQRLCDGNWEG
-554 WENLPI
+554 LPI
-560 TDEAR
+560 TEEAKA
-565 TVLQDFHQSILDEGV
+565 VLVEYQQEILDAGV
-580 MPSPICLSIEQH
+580 MPSPNCISIEQH

-597 LNYPGGSRLNRTIGI
+597 LNYPGGSRLNRTIGMI
-612 IISAMLSAKCGYK
+612 IGAMLSAKSGYK

-631 PYRIIVDA
+631 PYRIILDV

-646 DMLAIM
+646 DMLAIT
-652 KGFVSN
+652 KGFQSE

-677 LHAARKMGAIDPDA
+677 LHSARKMGAIAPDA
-691 DVGRFGM
+691 DVGKFGM
-698 KKLIEAYSD
+698 RKLIEAYSD

-718 LFHQLDENGMEKFIN
+718 LFHQLDEEGMEEFIRN
-733 DINEGEITVILSPKT
+733 INSGKITVLLSPKT
-748 AYGYAGLDPY
+748 PHGYAGLDPY

-766 SDSSVV
+766 SDGAVV
-772 IAVKRRLMRTDLLL
+772 TAVKRRLLRTNLSL
-786 RCLSCNNTRKRKVKV
+786 RCLSCDNIRKRKVNA

-813 SKMIALLHP
+813 SRMVALLHP
-822 MEVDKDVS
+822 MEADKEVS
-830 AKKLSKSAS
+830 AKKLTKSAS
-839 LARSYGERAAMVI
+839 LAKSHGERAALAI
-852 AGRGIGPESAGRI
+852 AGRGIGPDTAGRI

-870 RDESD
+870 GDDTD

-881 ESEITYARTRQ
+881 EAEITYARTRR

>member
-137 KNLTNVQA
+137 LNLAGVQA

-353 IGRIVSTEATQIL
+353 IGRIVSTEATQI
-366 ESAVIARRT
+366 
-375 LSGELEP
+375 
-382 SRIREM
+382 
-388 PMSVLA
+388 
-394 NQIISWTV
+394 
-402 CDKNVDRLT
+402 
-411 FLNTIKRAYPFRK
+411 
-424 FNEVELDEMLSL
+424 
-436 LDKVHQNRTIG
+436 
-447 KSVRQGPRAMKYFH
+447 
-461 GNLSLIPDQ
+461 
-470 RTYGVRDITTQKM
+470 
-483 IGRLDERFILDLSQG
+483 
-498 DKIVFRGAVWAIVE
+498 
-512 IEEQVTVSPSSS
+512 
-524 MGELPRWIGE
+524 
-534 DIPVP
+534 
-539 FSIAQEASSRLSEGD
+539 
-554 WENLPI
+554 
-560 TDEAR
+560 
-565 TVLQDFHQSILDEGV
+565 
-580 MPSPICLSIEQH
+580 
-592 ERLFI
+592 
-597 LNYPGGSRLNRTIGI
+597 
-612 IISAMLSAKCGYK
+612 
-625 VGYQFD
+625 
-631 PYRIIVDA
+631 
-639 PTRTTVK
+639 
-646 DMLAIM
+646 
-652 KGFVSN
+652 
-658 IGSLLRFAIKDS
+658 
-670 PALKSQL
+670 
-677 LHAARKMGAIDPDA
+677 
-691 DVGRFGM
+691 
-698 KKLIEAYSD
+698 
-707 TPLYTEAVERF
+707 
-718 LFHQLDENGMEKFIN
+718 
-733 DINEGEITVILSPKT
+733 
-748 AYGYAGLDPY
+748 
-758 RDYLKPPK
+758 
-766 SDSSVV
+766 
-772 IAVKRRLMRTDLLL
+772 
-786 RCLSCNNTRKRKVKV
+786 
-801 ITKHELVCPQCN
+801 
-813 SKMIALLHP
+813 
-822 MEVDKDVS
+822 
-830 AKKLSKSAS
+830 
-839 LARSYGERAAMVI
+839 
-852 AGRGIGPESAGRI
+852 
-865 LRKQL
+865 
-870 RDESD
+870 
-875 LVKAII
+875 
-881 ESEITYARTRQ
+881 
-892 FWD
+892 

>member
-1 MKLNPRLFKA
+1 MKINPKLFEA
-11 LEDRN
+11 LKNRN
-16 LSKPTLAQSSTWPV
+16 LDKPTLAQSSAWPS
-30 IDSGANVLLIA
+30 INSGSHVLLIA

-49 AAIVPLFH
+49 AAMVPLFH
-57 KLLEEESKPI
+57 RLLETDTKPI
-67 TVLYITPLR
+67 TVVYVTPLR

-89 GEDLDITVA
+89 GEELGITVA
-98 VRHGDTSPSERTRQS
+98 VRHGDTSSSERNRQS
-113 KNPPQILIT
+113 RNPPQILIT

-130 LSGKRLR
+130 LSGKKLR
-137 KNLTNVQA
+137 ENLSGVEA

-160 AQLSIALERLVLLSG
+160 AQLSIALERLTLLSG

-183 ATVGTPKEVSS
+183 ATVGTPLEVSS
-194 FLGGD
+194 FVGGD
-199 RKVKVLTPKLTRKMD
+199 RKVEIVSPEIERKMD
-214 LLVHT
+214 LLVHA
-219 PEPVSEDDELVN
+219 PDPVSEDDELVN
-231 ELFWE
+231 ELYWE

-249 SRMGPTL
+249 STMGPTL

-268 GVRWNL
+268 GVRWNM

-288 SKEVRIEAEEDYR
+288 SKEVRIDAEEDYR
-301 KGIVNTL
+301 KGDVNTL

-347 KIKQTA
+347 RIKETA
-353 IGRIVSTEATQIL
+353 IGRIVSTEPTQIL

-375 LSGELEP
+375 LSGELEK

-388 PMSVLA
+388 PMAVLA

-402 CDKNVDRLT
+402 CDKNVEKIT

-424 FNEVELDEMLSL
+424 FNQTELDELLEL
-436 LDKVHQNRTIG
+436 LDQVHQNRTIG

-470 RTYGVRDITTQKM
+470 RTYGVRDITSRKL
-483 IGRLDERFILDLSQG
+483 IGRLDERFILDLAPG
-498 DKIVFRGAVWAIVE
+498 DRIVFRGAVWAVVE
-512 IEEQVTVSPSSS
+512 IDEQVMVSPSTSI
-524 MGELPRWIGE
+524 GELPRWIGE

-539 FSIAQEASSRLSEGD
+539 FSVAQEASLRLSEGNWD
-554 WENLPI
+554 DLPM

-565 TVLQDFHQSILDEGV
+565 VVLDDYHQSILDAGV

-597 LNYPGGSRLNRTIGI
+597 LNYPGGSRLNRTIGMI
-612 IISAMLSAKCGYK
+612 VSSMLSAKSGYK

-631 PYRIIVDA
+631 PYRVIIDA
-639 PTRTTVK
+639 PTRITVK
-646 DMLAIM
+646 DMLSIM
-652 KGFVSN
+652 KGFVSD

-677 LHAARKMGAIDPDA
+677 LHSARKMGAIAPDA
-691 DVGRFGM
+691 DVGKFGM
-698 KKLIEAYSD
+698 RKLIEAYSD
-707 TPLYTEAVERF
+707 TPLYIEAVERF
-718 LFHQLDENGMEKFIN
+718 LFHQLDEEGMENFISK
-733 DINEGEITVILSPKT
+733 INEGEINVVLSPKT
-748 AYGYAGLDPY
+748 PHGHAGLDPY

-766 SDSSVV
+766 SDSSV
-772 IAVKRRLMRTDLLL
+772 ITAVKRRLMRTDLSLK
-786 RCLSCNNTRKRKVKV
+786 CLSCHNSRKRKVKM
-801 ITKHELVCPQCN
+801 ITKHELVCPKCN
-813 SKMIALLHP
+813 SKMVALLHP
-822 MEVDKDVS
+822 MEIDREVS
-830 AKKLSKSAS
+830 AKKLTKSAS
-839 LARSYGERAAMVI
+839 LAKSHGERAALVI
-852 AGRGIGPESAGRI
+852 AGRGIGPDTAGRI

-870 RDESD
+870 GNISE

-881 ESEITYARTRQ
+881 EAEITYARTRR

>member
-1 MKLNPRLFKA
+1 
-11 LEDRN
+11 
-16 LSKPTLAQSSTWPV
+16 
-30 IDSGANVLLIA
+30 
-41 PTGVGKTE
+41 
-49 AAIVPLFH
+49 
-57 KLLEEESKPI
+57 
-67 TVLYITPLR
+67 
-76 SLNRDMLRRLKDI
+76 MLRRLSDI
-89 GEDLDITVA
+89 GEDLDISVA

-113 KNPPQILIT
+113 KHPPQILIT

-137 KNLTNVQA
+137 LNLAGVQA

-199 RKVKVLTPKLTRKMD
+199 RKVKILTPKLKRKMD

-268 GVRWNL
+268 GVRWNM

-301 KGIVNTL
+301 TGTVNTL

-388 PMSVLA
+388 PMTVLA

-402 CDKNVDRLT
+402 CDKNVDKAT
-411 FLNTIKRAYPFRK
+411 FLNTIKRAHPFK
-424 FNEVELDEMLSL
+424 NLNDIILDDMLSL

-470 RTYGVRDITTQKM
+470 KTFGVRDITTQKM
-483 IGRLDERFILDLSQG
+483 IGRLDERFILDLAQG
-498 DKIVFRGAVWAIVE
+498 DRIVFRGAVWAVVE
-512 IEEQVTVSPSSS
+512 IDEQVTVSPSSS
-524 MGELPRWIGE
+524 RYSSSI
-534 DIPVP
+534 
-539 FSIAQEASSRLSEGD
+539 FSG
-554 WENLPI
+554 
-560 TDEAR
+560 
-565 TVLQDFHQSILDEGV
+565 
-580 MPSPICLSIEQH
+580 
-592 ERLFI
+592 
-597 LNYPGGSRLNRTIGI
+597 PGG
-612 IISAMLSAKCGYK
+612 
-625 VGYQFD
+625 
-631 PYRIIVDA
+631 
-639 PTRTTVK
+639 
-646 DMLAIM
+646 
-652 KGFVSN
+652 
-658 IGSLLRFAIKDS
+658 
-670 PALKSQL
+670 
-677 LHAARKMGAIDPDA
+677 
-691 DVGRFGM
+691 
-698 KKLIEAYSD
+698 
-707 TPLYTEAVERF
+707 
-718 LFHQLDENGMEKFIN
+718 LF
-733 DINEGEITVILSPKT
+733 
-748 AYGYAGLDPY
+748 
-758 RDYLKPPK
+758 
-766 SDSSVV
+766 
-772 IAVKRRLMRTDLLL
+772 
-786 RCLSCNNTRKRKVKV
+786 
-801 ITKHELVCPQCN
+801 
-813 SKMIALLHP
+813 
-822 MEVDKDVS
+822 
-830 AKKLSKSAS
+830 
-839 LARSYGERAAMVI
+839 
-852 AGRGIGPESAGRI
+852 
-865 LRKQL
+865 
-870 RDESD
+870 
-875 LVKAII
+875 KAF
-881 ESEITYARTRQ
+881 R
-892 FWD
+892 W

>member
-1 MKLNPRLFKA
+1 MKINSKLLAA
-11 LEDRN
+11 LDSRG
-16 LSKPTLAQSSTWPV
+16 LSEPTLAQSSTWPV
-30 IDSGANVLLIA
+30 IDSRKNVLLIA

-49 AAIVPLFH
+49 AAMVPLFH
-57 KLLEEESKPI
+57 RLLEEELKPI
-67 TVLYITPLR
+67 SILYITPLR

-89 GEDLDITVA
+89 GEELGISVA
-98 VRHGDTSPSERTRQS
+98 VRHGDTSASERSRQS

-137 KNLTNVQA
+137 ENLSGVQA

-194 FLGGD
+194 FLAGQ
-199 RKVKVLTPKLTRKMD
+199 RKVEIVAPKLERKMD
-214 LLVHT
+214 LLVHA

-231 ELFWE
+231 ELYWE

-249 SRMGPTL
+249 SAMGPTL
-256 LFVNTRDTAESI
+256 LFVNTRDTAEAM
-268 GVRWNL
+268 GVRWNM
-274 WDPEASIHVHHGSL
+274 WDSEASIQVHHGSL
-288 SKEVRIEAEEDYR
+288 SKDVRIEAEEEYR
-301 KGIVNTL
+301 KGEVNTL

-333 DPSRMSQRLGRSGH
+333 DASRMSQRLGRSGH
-347 KIKQTA
+347 RIKETA

-375 LSGELEP
+375 LEGELEP

-388 PMSVLA
+388 PMAVLA

-402 CDKNVDRLT
+402 CDKNVDKET
-411 FLNTIKRAYPFRK
+411 FLNTIKKAYPFRK
-424 FNEVELDEMLSL
+424 FNKTELDEMLSL
-436 LDKVHQNRTIG
+436 LDQVHQNRTIG
-447 KSVRQGPRAMKYFH
+447 KAVRQGPRAMKYFH

-470 RTYGVRDITTQKM
+470 RTYGVRDITSRKM
-483 IGRLDERFILDLSQG
+483 IGRLDERFILDLAHG
-498 DKIVFRGAVWAIVE
+498 DRIVFRGAVWAVVE
-512 IEEQVTVSPSSS
+512 IEDELTVSPSASI
-524 MGELPRWIGE
+524 GELPRWIGE

-539 FSIAQEASSRLSEGD
+539 FSVAQEASQRLCDGD
-554 WENLPI
+554 WEGLPI

-565 TVLQDFHQSILDEGV
+565 AVLEEFQKSILDEGV
-580 MPSPICLSIEQH
+580 MPSPNCLTIEQH

-597 LNYPGGSRLNRTIGI
+597 LNYPGGSRLNRTIGM
-612 IISAMLSAKCGYK
+612 IISAMLSAKSGYK

-631 PYRIIVDA
+631 PYRIILDA

-646 DMLAIM
+646 DMLAIV
-652 KGFVSN
+652 KGFQSE

-677 LHAARKMGAIDPDA
+677 LHSARKMGAIAPDA
-691 DVGRFGM
+691 DVGKFGM
-698 KKLIEAYSD
+698 RKLIEAYSD

-718 LFHQLDENGMEKFIN
+718 LFHQLDEDGMEEFISE
-733 DINEGEITVILSPKT
+733 INSGNISVVLSPKT
-748 AYGYAGLDPY
+748 AHGHAGLDPY

-766 SDSSVV
+766 SDSSVI
-772 IAVKRRLMRTDLLL
+772 IAVKRRLMRTNLSL
-786 RCLSCNNTRKRKVKV
+786 RCLSCDNKRKRKVSS
-801 ITKHELVCPQCN
+801 ITKHELVCPQCK
-813 SKMIALLHP
+813 SRMVALLHP
-822 MEVDKDVS
+822 MEADKEIS
-830 AKKLSKSAS
+830 SKKLTKSAS
-839 LARSYGERAAMVI
+839 LAKSHGERAAMVI
-852 AGRGIGPESAGRI
+852 AGRGIGPDTAGRI

-870 RDESD
+870 GDDSE

-881 ESEITYARTRQ
+881 EAEITYARTRR